1 MAVVALVA
9 PAWGQQVI
17 TEDLK
22 LLPSDGAAA
31 DLFGYAIAIDNGIIA
46 VGAQQDDDNGSS
58 SGSAYLFDASTGAQV
73 AKLLPKDG
81 AAYDW
86 FGWSVAIDNGVVA
99 VGALLDDDNGAG
111 SGSAY
116 LFDTTGAQFVKLLPS
131 DGAAGDQFGIS
142 ISIDN
147 GVAAVGAHLDQGMGF
162 QSGSAYLFNAS
173 TGAQIAK
180 LLPGDGGAGD
190 AFGRSIAINNGI
202 VAVGA
207 YLDDDNGNN
216 SGSAYL
222 FDASTGAQIAKLLP
236 SDGASEDQ
244 FGISIAIDNGIVAVG
259 ARGDDG
265 RSVDS
270 GSVYLF
276 DASTGAQIAKLLAR
290 DGAAGDQFGISVS
303 IDAGVVAVGAYFDND
318 TGNNSGS
325 AYLFDASTGTQ
336 IAKLLPSDGAA
347 DDQFGFSI
355 AIDNGVVGV
364 GTFQDDDNGTNS
376 GAAQVYD
383 IAILAISPDPLL
395 AGQDGVFTVRFTN
408 PNTNT
413 FLAYTLVGLGSTYIA
428 PLNITLDL
436 DQPSQAGGMVTS
448 DGTGTAQWVLPI
460 PQAAAGR
467 DVWFQACQFESK
479 SNVVSTRIQ

>member
-1 MAVVALVA
+1 MNRMIRRSGCSLIVVSMAVVALVA

-222 FDASTGAQIAKLLP
+222 FDASTG
-236 SDGASEDQ
+236 
-244 FGISIAIDNGIVAVG
+244 
-259 ARGDDG
+259 
-265 RSVDS
+265 
-270 GSVYLF
+270 
-276 DASTGAQIAKLLAR
+276 
-290 DGAAGDQFGISVS
+290 
-303 IDAGVVAVGAYFDND
+303 
-318 TGNNSGS
+318 
-325 AYLFDASTGTQ
+325 TQ